1 MLTIT
6 AAVNDEARE
15 GVEGEHGLS
24 LILRRGRRLALVDL
38 GADRTTA
45 QNLARFGVD
54 FAEVDDVFFSHGHY
68 DHTGGLASAAGRL
81 AKARFWHGPGL
92 TRRRWRVEPD
102 LTRQIGMPEPCLAAW
117 GALAPERLREVS
129 APATCRFGG
138 KDILLTGP
146 IPRRSGETAGGPF
159 FLDSSGARPDTID
172 DEIALAIPLR
182 GGGSLLITGCCH
194 AGLINTLEH
203 CRRLGLTITA
213 VFGGLHLNR
222 AGEDR
227 LRRTADYLNGSS
239 VERLILTHCTGA
251 EAGEFLAR
259 QFRGETISALAG
271 DTLEF

>member
-6 AAVNDEARE
+6 AAVNDQARE

-24 LILRRGRRLALVDL
+24 LILRRGRWLALVDL
-38 GADRTTA
+38 GAGRTTA

-68 DHTGGLASAAGRL
+68 DHTGGLAPLAGRL
-81 AKARFWHGPGL
+81 KKARFWHGPDF
-92 TRRRWRVEPD
+92 TRRRWRVEQD
-102 LTRQIGMPEPCLAAW
+102 LTRQIGMPEPCRAAW
-117 GALAPERLREVS
+117 DALAPERLREVG
-129 APATCRFGG
+129 APMTHPFGG
-138 KDILLTGP
+138 GEILLTGP
-146 IPRRSGETAGGPF
+146 IPRRSTETPGGPF
-159 FLDSSGARPDTID
+159 FLDSCGTRPDTID

-182 GGGSLLITGCCH
+182 GGGALLITGCCH

-203 CRRLGLTITA
+203 CRSLGLTITA

-222 AGEDR
+222 AGGER
-227 LRRTADYLNGSS
+227 LRRTADYLNGSP

-251 EAGEFLAR
+251 EAGAFLAR
-259 QFRGETISALAG
+259 EFRGETFAALAG